1 MIKTRIRSEYG
12 VLTFVFG
19 IIVLVLVIRAVIT
32 FGLVALIVLMCA
44 AIIKGI
50 EQGYH
55 AYMGEP
61 FEVIW
66 IIGGVIALPI
76 MLWALIR
83 KDDT

>member
-1 MIKTRIRSEYG
+1 MG

-19 IIVLVLVIRAVIT
+19 IIVLVLVIRAVN
-32 FGLVALIVLMCA
+32 FGLAAALVVLMFA

-66 IIGGVIALPI
+66 IIGGVIALPFI
-76 MLWALIR
+76 IYALIR
-83 KDDT
+83 RGDT

>member
-1 MIKTRIRSEYG
+1 MGI
-12 VLTFVFG
+12 LTFIFG
-19 IIVLVLVIRAVIT
+19 IIVLILAIYAFKFVLAA
-32 FGLVALIVLMCA
+32 ALIVLMFA

-66 IIGGVIALPI
+66 IIGGVIALPFI
-76 MLWALIR
+76 IYALIYALIR

>member
-1 MIKTRIRSEYG
+1 MG

-19 IIVLVLVIRAVIT
+19 IIVLVLVIRAVN
-32 FGLVALIVLMCA
+32 FGLTAALVVLMFA

-66 IIGGVIALPI
+66 IIGGVIALPFI
-76 MLWALIR
+76 IYALIR
-83 KDDT
+83 RGDT

>member
-1 MIKTRIRSEYG
+1 MG

-19 IIVLVLVIRAVIT
+19 IIVLVLVIRAVN
-32 FGLVALIVLMCA
+32 FGLAAALVVLMFA

-66 IIGGVIALPI
+66 IIGGAIALPI

-83 KDDT
+83 KDT